1 MEVLARSF
9 NKWFRVNE
17 VPETKFEM
25 LQHKFKFPITCYVKE
40 NGFLGM
46 VSYNPNTDDLFIA
59 TKSCPDGPY
68 TEWLKDAVYSKI
80 KNTEK
85 LKELCK
91 TLNVTFVFECVD
103 MKHDPHIID
112 YPENKLVLLAIIKNS
127 LDFRQLEYDEL
138 VNIANEIGVEHKVKA
153 TEISDWTEFVDWY
166 NTVTEEGY
174 EFDGKVIEG
183 FVIEDSNGFMTKVKL
198 SYYNFWKSMR
208 GVAHM
213 VLKKGYIDK
222 TSILYNALSND
233 FYGFM
238 QNIYKTTTKEERQEF
253 PTDIIY
259 WRNRFY
265 KEYSVNG

>member
-1 MEVLARSF
+1 MSNNISIFQRI
-9 NKWFRVNE
+9 
-17 VPETKFEM
+17 
-25 LQHKFKFPITCYVKE
+25 FKFPITCYVKE

-103 MKHDPHIID
+103 MEHDPHIID

-127 LDFRQLEYDEL
+127 LDFRQFEYDEL

-265 KEYSVNG
+265 KEYTVNG